1 MIPCRVSLIRSA
13 GTLSLSGTRIV
24 ELGDPLVPIAFTTLL
39 SAKGLAAASA
49 ALLAV
54 GGGSAVLASQ
64 GKASEHPPSVQ
75 TPLVSPSASPSAV
88 SLNPLGQ
95 PSLSFLPGT
104 HGLAVTSAVAS
115 CAAALSTGEHAIG
128 PPGELTAP
136 RAASHLRGQRLRRWP
151 RSIGAPRLTV
161 P

>member
-1 MIPCRVSLIRSA
+1 M
-13 GTLSLSGTRIV
+13 
-24 ELGDPLVPIAFTTLL
+24 PIAFTTLL

-115 CAAALSTGEHAIG
+115 CAAALSTGEHGIG
-128 PPGELTAP
+128 SCFSKVASANGQLHRSGRPSPSPHSSPPAHPTP
-136 RAASHLRGQRLRRWP
+136 R
-151 RSIGAPRLTV
+151 
-161 P
+161 